1 MVAPA
6 LIGALVGAGYGALT
20 YEDQKRQ
27 ADEMRKA
34 NATIE
39 STSPWTGVHGKVVG
53 GPSFL
58 GNVAGG
64 ALTGASFG
72 MNDAFKKKGPAET
85 VGDAGGAATA
95 GQTVTQAPGQAS
107 GWAQM
112 SGSTADGNM
121 VEQGAQRGAV
131 APYADFSQ
139 PNSPGYS
146 PWAYMTPGG
155 GNQSQFAAPTV
166 PGYRP
171 PYYGPQR

>member
-53 GPSFL
+53 GPSLL

-64 ALTGASFG
+64 ALSGASFG
-72 MNDAFKKKGPAET
+72 MNDAFKAKAPAEAA
-85 VGDAGGAATA
+85 GDAGGVATMATHPQAAMPSNY
-95 GQTVTQAPGQAS
+95 VEQAS
-107 GWAQM
+107 QNGQPQTYQQY
-112 SGSTADGNM
+112 G
-121 VEQGAQRGAV
+121 
-131 APYADFSQ
+131 Q
-139 PNSPGYS
+139 PNAQGYS
-146 PWAYMTPGG
+146 PWASMSGIP
-155 GNQSQFAAPTV
+155 QQRPI
-166 PGYRP
+166 YRP
-171 PYYGPQR
+171 PGT